1 MVRQPNVEVV
11 KQYARVGEEVRVY
24 IEGLIIDR
32 LLSPLVII
40 PSCWVHTVIGSNLVW
55 EVNTN
60 GVESC

>member
-40 PSCWVHTVIGSNLVW
+40 PSYWVHTVIGSNLVW
-55 EVNTN
+55 
-60 GVESC
+60 

>member
-40 PSCWVHTVIGSNLVW
+40 PSCWVHTVIGSNFAW
-55 EVNTN
+55 
-60 GVESC
+60 